1 MVDSMEKRNLN
12 RKTALNLTS
21 IGLLIAV
28 IVINIITIIM
38 QTQIAEAGWVEFMR
52 ELELMQEFIRNLGN
66 RWLIVFAI
74 MIVYAVRS
82 FLPIPYPFLII
93 MTGVMFRP
101 VNALIINTVGF
112 CVVTVISYWFGRV
125 TKGGFALKQ
134 LNKYENVKQVLLS
147 NKGKTKLSILIAVR
161 IIPAIPINLV
171 SNMYGG
177 MKYPF
182 IKFMIASIIG
192 FAPKIVAYTLMGGNI
207 AQPFTWEFMAPI
219 IILLLLTSIVT
230 FGVNEAL
237 EKRKEGHENDE
248 H

>member
-1 MVDSMEKRNLN
+1 
-12 RKTALNLTS
+12 
-21 IGLLIAV
+21 
-28 IVINIITIIM
+28 M
-38 QTQIAEAGWVEFMR
+38 QTQLAEAGWVEFMR
-52 ELELMQEFIRNLGN
+52 ELEEMQNFIRNLGN
-66 RWLIVFAI
+66 KWLIVIAI
-74 MIVYAVRS
+74 MLVYAIRS

-101 VNALIINTVGF
+101 TNALIINTIGF
-112 CVVTVISYWFGRV
+112 CVVTTISYWFGRAS
-125 TKGGFALKQ
+125 KGGFAMKQ
-134 LNKYENVKQVLLS
+134 LNKYENVKHILLS
-147 NKGKTKLSILIAVR
+147 SKKGKTKLSVLVAAR

-182 IKFMIASIIG
+182 VKFMIASVIG
-192 FAPKIVAYTLMGGNI
+192 FAPKIIAYTLMGGSI

-230 FGVNEAL
+230 FCVNEAL